1 MIIDSFAAQ
10 KLLFAHDEGKKLA
23 VIDFDL
29 GFTQKEVILREN
41 EIEVDNLI
49 FPLELIEQIA
59 KKQAVFELSEP
70 PKIIAFYDERYYKLE
85 PIENSAPTL
94 EIDGIRMHRT
104 KMVSPLQDAEN
115 KVMTAGIQTNDEVLD
130 ICTGLGYTAI
140 SAMDVGARVTTIEKD
155 PNVIEIAKYNPYSR
169 ILFEE
174 SAKNKIKLIMN
185 DACKQIKSFE
195 EESFD
200 IILHDPPR
208 FSLAGEL
215 YSKEFY
221 RDLYRILRKGG
232 RLLHYVGNPGSKYRG
247 KDFVKGVQ
255 NRLTDVGFSA
265 EKVLDGESVLAFK

>member
-10 KLLFAHDEGKKLA
+10 KLLLAYSEGKKSA
-23 VIDFDL
+23 IIDFDL
-29 GFTQKEVILREN
+29 GFSQKEVILKEY
-41 EIEVDNLI
+41 EIEVENLV
-49 FPLELIEQIA
+49 FPFELIEQIA
-59 KKQAVFELSEP
+59 KKQAIFELSEP

-104 KMVSPLQDAEN
+104 KMVSPLEDAEN
-115 KVMTAGIQTNDEVLD
+115 KIILAAIQINDEVLD

-155 PNVIEIAKYNPYSR
+155 HNVIEIAKYNPYSR
-169 ILFEE
+169 VLFENNV
-174 SAKNKIKLIMN
+174 KNKIKLIIN
-185 DACKQIKSFE
+185 DASEEIKSFGD
-195 EESFD
+195 ESFD
-200 IILHDPPR
+200 VVLHDPPR

-215 YSKEFY
+215 YSEGFY

-255 NRLTDVGFSA
+255 NRLVNVGF
-265 EKVLDGESVLAFK
+265 EVQKTPDGESVLGFK